1 MSKKI
6 AVMGA
11 GAIGSSVSADL
22 TDAGLDVTVFDQW
35 PAQVEAMKATGLHIV
50 MPDLDLKTPMRAY
63 HLCELASL
71 KQEFDIV
78 FVAVKSYDSRW
89 MGELIAPYL
98 KSDGVLVGLQNSM
111 NDDTYVSVV
120 GRERTVGCVIEL
132 SAQIFTPGEVQ
143 RNTTRTGTWFG
154 LGELD
159 GKVTP
164 RVKEL
169 QEILSNV
176 ATVDLTENIYGAR
189 WTKLTVNSMAMGP
202 FGVLGIK
209 KTDVDDF
216 EGMFELQVKL
226 GKEAFAVA
234 SAVGYQIEPVFGLQE
249 DDFAG
254 SDEQVLVTALR
265 TLQRH
270 TGTKSQSASLQDSK
284 KGRKNELEFINGMVS
299 LRGKEVGVPTPC
311 NDAVTEIA
319 RRINKGELK
328 MERSNYDLLLK
339 LASEG

>member
-1 MSKKI
+1 
-6 AVMGA
+6 
-11 GAIGSSVSADL
+11 
-22 TDAGLDVTVFDQW
+22 
-35 PAQVEAMKATGLHIV
+35 
-50 MPDLDLKTPMRAY
+50 
-63 HLCELASL
+63 
-71 KQEFDIV
+71 
-78 FVAVKSYDSRW
+78 
-89 MGELIAPYL
+89 
-98 KSDGVLVGLQNSM
+98 M